1 MVDSLFKPI
10 HEPFHPFSCYAVM
23 TNHDNLRK
31 ILIAV
36 EDNAYSDHAVT
47 YGLALARKL
56 QAEVALVHVNEIPAA
71 TPYIADPMLNETS
84 FMMPEMISI
93 QEDAS
98 NALFERI
105 KKQAGNDINLYTYT
119 KLGNPKSEILATA
132 EEFDADMIILGTHGR
147 TGFDHFISGSVAESV
162 ARKSKCPVLIIPNKE
177 QEDSS
182 ED

>member
-1 MVDSLFKPI
+1 
-10 HEPFHPFSCYAVM
+10 M
-23 TNHDNLRK
+23 TNLDNLKK

-36 EDNAYSDHAVT
+36 EDNIYSDQAVH
-47 YGLALARKL
+47 YGLALAHKL

-84 FMMPEMISI
+84 FIMPEMMNI

-105 KKQAGNDINLYTYT
+105 KNQAGENINIYTYT
-119 KLGNPKSEILATA
+119 KLGNPKTEILATA
-132 EEFDADMIILGTHGR
+132 EECNADLIILGTHGR

-162 ARKSKCPVLIIPNKE
+162 ARKSRCPVLIIPNKE
-177 QEDSS
+177 HDPAS
-182 ED
+182 DD